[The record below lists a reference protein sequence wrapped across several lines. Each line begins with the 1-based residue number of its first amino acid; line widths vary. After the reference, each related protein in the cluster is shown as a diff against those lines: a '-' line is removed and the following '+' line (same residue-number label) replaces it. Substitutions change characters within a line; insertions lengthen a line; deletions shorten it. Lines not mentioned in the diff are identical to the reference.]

1 MPGADTLLNTH
12 QGSQFL
18 GFFFLLFP
26 SPPLRRFGWQ
36 ELPRAIRYLSGNKKP
51 RSLTN

>member
-18 GFFFLLFP
+18 GFFFLLFFFP
-26 SPPLRRFGWQ
+26 FAPAATFRLAGTPP
-36 ELPRAIRYLSGNKKP
+36 RY
-51 RSLTN
+51 